1 MNDAAM
7 NSGLTLHK
15 ITNAN
20 ACLASTTTKQ
30 YNAITKLLSDIKL
43 RSASPG
49 TGNAARE
56 QTATNQ
62 KTRTTNTLQVAVK
75 KPLGHQRILLNPR
88 LGRWAPPHQQFL
100 KNKGPETSA
109 PPPATSQQVPA
120 PPKNKGWK
128 DFA

>member
-75 KPLGHQRILLNPR
+75 N
-88 LGRWAPPHQQFL
+88 RWAISGFCSTHGWDVGL
-100 KNKGPETSA
+100 HHTS
-109 PPPATSQQVPA
+109 SS
-120 PPKNKGWK
+120 
-128 DFA
+128 